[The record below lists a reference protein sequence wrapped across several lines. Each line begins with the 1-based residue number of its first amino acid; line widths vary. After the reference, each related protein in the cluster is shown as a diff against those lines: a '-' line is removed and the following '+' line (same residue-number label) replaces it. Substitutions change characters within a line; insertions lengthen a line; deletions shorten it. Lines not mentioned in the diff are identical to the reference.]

1 MTELL
6 AAAPSLLG
14 RLFMALDGHD
24 YDSLTECFARDGV
37 WLRQGKT
44 LSGREQLRKVLLETK
59 PATRTTIHVVS
70 NVCIDRQ
77 VAESGS
83 GRFYLAVYRHDSSA
97 QPPYPV
103 PMPRN
108 LGLCKVDYSLADGTW
123 LVQHMQTGPYVFT
136 SG

>member
-6 AAAPSLLG
+6 AAAPSLLA
-14 RLFMALDGHD
+14 RLFMGLDGHD
-24 YDSLTECFARDGV
+24 YDALTNCFAPDGS

-44 LSGREQLRKVLLETK
+44 LSGREQLRKVLSETK

-77 VAESGS
+77 TADSGL
-83 GRFYLAVYRHDSSA
+83 GRFYLTVYRHDSDSP
-97 QPPYPV
+97 PPYPV
-103 PMPRN
+103 PVPKN
-108 LGLCKVDYSLADGTW
+108 LGLCKIEYRLVDGTW

-136 SG
+136 TG